1 MTAKKNEHAE
11 AKWGFK
17 NAVSTAYIIGLITYL
32 GFIIPLGLMKVFN
45 GICGEYSV
53 YDLFISSL
61 RFVFFVDLEFELII
75 YSIIT
80 NILISI
86 VWLLTSQPQWLIV
99 SKCAKYLGVTLVILH
114 TLFLFYT
121 SAIFYFVELL
131 TCVFSIFS

>member
-1 MTAKKNEHAE
+1 MTAKKSEHVE

-17 NAVSTAYIIGLITYL
+17 NAVPTAYIIGLITYL

-53 YDLFISSL
+53 YDLFITSL

-86 VWLLTSQPQWLIV
+86 VWLLTSQPKWLII
-99 SKCAKYLGVTLVILH
+99 SKCAKYLGITLVILH
-114 TLFLFYT
+114 TLF
-121 SAIFYFVELL
+121 IFYASVL
-131 TCVFSIFS
+131 TYIASLFSCVFSIFD

>member
-1 MTAKKNEHAE
+1 MTAKKSEHAE
-11 AKWGFK
+11 AKWVFK
-17 NAVSTAYIIGLITYL
+17 NAISTAYIIGLITYL
-32 GFIIPLGLMKVFN
+32 GFIIPLALIKVFN
-45 GICGEYSV
+45 GVCDEYSV
-53 YDLFISSL
+53 YDSSL

-80 NILISI
+80 NILISTA
-86 VWLLTSQPQWLIV
+86 WLLTSQPKWLII